1 MTLYSVD
8 SPQVSRMKFLETI
21 QKHETEFPTEREELL
36 EADKS
41 AVPPGDNV
49 PPAVLAVP
57 DLRIGAPRSVAGSSA
72 RQTSPSERTNGNGKP
87 KTLVPIDPDAL
98 SLLPDVNSVSV
109 NVEQVNPRLV
119 SITQPR
125 SPYCEEYR
133 NLRTQ
138 ILNRSKKRKLQA
150 IVVASVGPSEG
161 KSVTAANLSW
171 LFAQTD
177 GVRVLIIDSDLRRPS
192 LSGYLGVQSSSG
204 LSDVLAGKASLT
216 DAMVRLE
223 PAGLYVLPG
232 GEARSDVAELISGPR
247 FAEILKEA
255 RSYFDFVIIDAP
267 PLGIFTDASLLINQT
282 DGALLVIRA
291 NHTKYKDVDRIL
303 ESLPRERML
312 GTILNQSEVPLMDE
326 SYYKYSLYDR
336 NEPAGA

>member
-1 MTLYSVD
+1 
-8 SPQVSRMKFLETI
+8 MKFLETI
-21 QKHETEFPTEREELL
+21 QKRESEFPIQPEELVENG
-36 EADKS
+36 EAVNPS
-41 AVPPGDNV
+41 GDNV
-49 PPAVLAVP
+49 PPSVLAVP
-57 DLRIGAPRSVAGSSA
+57 DLRIGAPRGSMPH
-72 RQTSPSERTNGNGKP
+72 SPDTTPTGVRSNGNGKP
-87 KTLVPIDPDAL
+87 RSLVPIDPG
-98 SLLPDVNSVSV
+98 SLGELPHVGCVSV
-109 NVEQVNPRLV
+109 NIEQVNPRLV
-119 SITQPR
+119 AVTQPR

-171 LFAQTD
+171 LFAQAD
-177 GVRVLIIDSDLRRPS
+177 GVRALIIDADLRRPS
-192 LSGYLGVQSSSG
+192 LGEYLGIRTHSG
-204 LSDVLAGKASLT
+204 LSDVLAGTTSLT

-223 PAGLYVLPG
+223 PAGLFVLPG

-247 FAEILKEA
+247 FSEILKEA
-255 RSYFDFVIIDAP
+255 RSYFDYVIIDAP

-312 GTILNQSEVPLMDE
+312 GIILNQSEVPLMDE
-326 SYYKYSLYDR
+326 SYYKYGLYDR
-336 NEPAGA
+336 NEPLRA